1 MPIGVFDSGIGGL
14 TVAREIMR
22 QMPNEKI
29 VYFGDTARVPYGSK
43 SKETVTRYSRQIVR
57 FLLDQKLHQKRQDR
71 RHRHAGNRF
80 QRILHGLHP

>member
-1 MPIGVFDSGIGGL
+1 MRQYSDLKPGMPIGVFDSGIGGL

-57 FLLDQKLHQKRQDR
+57 FLLDQKVK
-71 RHRHAGNRF
+71 AVAIACNTASA
-80 QRILHGLHP
+80 